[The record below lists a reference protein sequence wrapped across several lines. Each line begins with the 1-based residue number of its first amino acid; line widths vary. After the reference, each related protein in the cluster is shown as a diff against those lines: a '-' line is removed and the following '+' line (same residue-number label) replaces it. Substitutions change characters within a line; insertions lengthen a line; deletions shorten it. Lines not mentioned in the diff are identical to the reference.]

1 MDVAVETEQ
10 MFLLTE
16 FTYDL
21 EKSNAQTYNVCWTQ
35 QALALLTQLGLTS
48 HPTTEALPIHAFIAS
63 GCMVGNLTLFL

>member
-1 MDVAVETEQ
+1 MDVVVETEQ

-21 EKSNAQTYNVCWTQ
+21 KKAMLKPSMCWTRR
-35 QALALLTQLGLTS
+35 ALALLTQLGLTS

-63 GCMVGNLTLFL
+63 GCMVESLTLFL